1 MFSTEIF
8 ASCAGPFSV
17 VFALR
22 TKTTNANV
30 NDDNNNNNNNDDD
43 DDADYSAMGRGGNS
57 DTV

>member
-8 ASCAGPFSV
+8 ASCVGPFSV

-30 NDDNNNNNNNDDD
+30 NDDNNNDDD
-43 DDADYSAMGRGGNS
+43 DDADYSALGRGGNS